1 MMAFHNKRTDE
12 ETRMSNPNWM
22 MTSMAD
28 GQNEARHD
36 SRILQRCPHTIR
48 VKFQS
53 QYYIIWLAVR
63 AHMSSPESKFL
74 EEMGNKEQYS
84 GQWIA
89 ILGAQVVANG
99 RSITDVYAKAAKSAK
114 GKTPL
119 FVEIP
124 DKNKEQT
131 LIL

>member
-1 MMAFHNKRTDE
+1 
-12 ETRMSNPNWM
+12 
-22 MTSMAD
+22 
-28 GQNEARHD
+28 
-36 SRILQRCPHTIR
+36 
-48 VKFQS
+48 
-53 QYYIIWLAVR
+53 
-63 AHMSSPESKFL
+63 MSSSESKFL
-74 EEMGNKEQYS
+74 EEMKNKEQYR

-89 ILGAQVVANG
+89 ILGVRIVANG
-99 RSITDVYAKAAKSAK
+99 KNINDVYAKAAKSAK

>member
-1 MMAFHNKRTDE
+1 MGCAL
-12 ETRMSNPNWM
+12 
-22 MTSMAD
+22 
-28 GQNEARHD
+28 QNGTWAVVCRRGGERPVTGGLSACVTAAPTVPSELNFSVD
-36 SRILQRCPHTIR
+36 TI
-48 VKFQS
+48 
-53 QYYIIWLAVR
+53 IIWLAVR
-63 AHMSSPESKFL
+63 DHMSSPESKFL
-74 EEMGNKEQYS
+74 EEMRNKEQYS

-89 ILGAQVVANG
+89 ILDARIVANG
-99 RSITDVYAKAAKSAK
+99 RNITDVYAKAAKSAK

>member
-1 MMAFHNKRTDE
+1 MGLGLWRVGAERPVTGGLSAYVTAASTVPSELNFSVD
-12 ETRMSNPNWM
+12 
-22 MTSMAD
+22 
-28 GQNEARHD
+28 
-36 SRILQRCPHTIR
+36 TI
-48 VKFQS
+48 
-53 QYYIIWLAVR
+53 IIWLAVR
-63 AHMSSPESKFL
+63 DHMSSPESKFL
-74 EEMGNKEQYS
+74 EEMRNKEQYS

-89 ILGAQVVANG
+89 IVDVRIVANG
-99 RSITDVYAKAAKSAK
+99 RNITDVYAKAKSAK